1 MVFFIFVCFP
11 SWAEESTIVS
21 DEDSYEYIRGNHPR
35 ESGIWLQYFPLT
47 TALRGNVF
55 ISDVITPKSQF
66 EKWDGENTV
75 LHDLDDETAENYDDS
90 HNHYQNL
97 LSEVINF
104 SKGTNA
110 VSIWG
115 DSSAVVDGS
124 KAWGGFLSARS
135 NRDLFIE
142 NEEFKQYIPEGVVL
156 SPDEMYDAQLIG
168 LEVDVLNGGLP
179 GVYPNMSKT
188 GVQIVGFGNPNSMA
202 IEVRSEDTDKDIS
215 GDERRG
221 VFESGIYFKNSIA
234 PYGRLIVSDFS
245 TAKMGLDFRNTL
257 FNEGAIVLNSNQ
269 VGTGIIFNEGKS
281 GEIYGGERWSGQTED
296 NGWLTLRIGEKGI
309 RVVSN
314 DNTKELFAIDNEG
327 NILTNPSGAAVQNTT
342 NNNPYLLYITI
353 ILAIISVCLCLCII
367 YLFRKIRTIEMRF

>member
-1 MVFFIFVCFP
+1 M
-11 SWAEESTIVS
+11 
-21 DEDSYEYIRGNHPR
+21 
-35 ESGIWLQYFPLT
+35 
-47 TALRGNVF
+47 
-55 ISDVITPKSQF
+55 
-66 EKWDGENTV
+66 
-75 LHDLDDETAENYDDS
+75 
-90 HNHYQNL
+90 
-97 LSEVINF
+97 
-104 SKGTNA
+104 
-110 VSIWG
+110 
-115 DSSAVVDGS
+115 
-124 KAWGGFLSARS
+124 
-135 NRDLFIE
+135 
-142 NEEFKQYIPEGVVL
+142 VL

>member
-1 MVFFIFVCFP
+1 M
-11 SWAEESTIVS
+11 S

-142 NEEFKQYIPEGVVL
+142 NEEFK
-156 SPDEMYDAQLIG
+156 
-168 LEVDVLNGGLP
+168 
-179 GVYPNMSKT
+179 
-188 GVQIVGFGNPNSMA
+188 
-202 IEVRSEDTDKDIS
+202 
-215 GDERRG
+215 
-221 VFESGIYFKNSIA
+221 
-234 PYGRLIVSDFS
+234 
-245 TAKMGLDFRNTL
+245 
-257 FNEGAIVLNSNQ
+257 
-269 VGTGIIFNEGKS
+269 
-281 GEIYGGERWSGQTED
+281 
-296 NGWLTLRIGEKGI
+296 
-309 RVVSN
+309 
-314 DNTKELFAIDNEG
+314 
-327 NILTNPSGAAVQNTT
+327 
-342 NNNPYLLYITI
+342 
-353 ILAIISVCLCLCII
+353 
-367 YLFRKIRTIEMRF
+367 